1 MNPPDPQAM
10 RLAQRALDHYRHKTT
25 DQAPDILRQ
34 PIAAY
39 TDPQRFQHE
48 VQALFMR
55 LPLGLA
61 LSIELPAPRTYRAMT
76 VMGIPLVLVRDADSR
91 VRAFLNACRHRGAL
105 LCRDG
110 HGAIERFVCPYH
122 AWQYDLHGRLTG
134 LYGASTFG
142 EVSAETHSMTELACE
157 ERVGLV
163 WVVLTP
169 GITFDIDDWLG
180 DFAAPLQDL
189 RLGDWHLYEQR
200 DIPGP
205 GWKIAWE
212 GYLESYHHN
221 TVHPNT
227 VGRFTIGNL
236 TLHDTYGP
244 HQRIVFGRRSLPEL
258 LDQLPER
265 WEPDAHIRR
274 IHLGFPNLAVSGIL
288 GDHCL
293 VSQVFPGPTPD
304 TTLTRQTVL
313 SAREPRT
320 DEEKA
325 ATEAF
330 SQIALKAVRDEDYA
344 IGAGV
349 QSAILSGANQAFTI
363 GRNEPAVQHFH
374 RMVER
379 YAGTPPVAGSSA

>member
-1 MNPPDPQAM
+1 MWRLQTEVPRRPLPRPPHRPP
-10 RLAQRALDHYRHKTT
+10 L
-25 DQAPDILRQ
+25 
-34 PIAAY
+34 
-39 TDPQRFQHE
+39 
-48 VQALFMR
+48 R
-55 LPLGLA
+55 LPQ
-61 LSIELPAPRTYRAMT
+61 SPAQPLHAFKPPQLPRTRPHLRPA
-76 VMGIPLVLVRDADSR
+76 
-91 VRAFLNACRHRGAL
+91 
-105 LCRDG
+105 
-110 HGAIERFVCPYH
+110 
-122 AWQYDLHGRLTG
+122 Q
-134 LYGASTFG
+134 
-142 EVSAETHSMTELACE
+142 
-157 ERVGLV
+157 
-163 WVVLTP
+163 
-169 GITFDIDDWLG
+169 
-180 DFAAPLQDL
+180 L
-189 RLGDWHLYEQR
+189 RLDQWHVYAQR

-258 LDQLPER
+258 LDQPPER

-349 QSAILSGANQAFTI
+349 QSAIRSGANQAFTI
-363 GRNEPAVQHFH
+363 GRNDPAVQHFH

-379 YAGTPPVAGSSA
+379 YAGPPPVAGSAATRSA